1 MTRLRKT
8 KLLLILLL
16 LTVLTV
22 SAAGAETNQA
32 LSIPTFTESD
42 CVWDEAGNLISET
55 VRDLT
60 GAPALNRRGF
70 YRAEYTWD
78 ALNNLLTEAYF
89 GLNGEPVNADG
100 GFDNETGEGEK
111 IRGSP
116 PVIEKYGVRFSL
128 SHILRQLLK
137 ISFNCS
143 MLNSYRSVFFL
154 SEKI

>member
-55 VRDLT
+55 VRDLS
-60 GAPALNRRGF
+60 GAPAMNRRGF
-70 YRAEYTWD
+70 YRAEYTD
-78 ALNNLLTEAYF
+78 TAIVRIRCNLL
-89 GLNGEPVNADG
+89 L
-100 GFDNETGEGEK
+100 
-111 IRGSP
+111 
-116 PVIEKYGVRFSL
+116 VRFFRYRVFYRFKL
-128 SHILRQLLK
+128 EFIV
-137 ISFNCS
+137 ISN
-143 MLNSYRSVFFL
+143 LYRR
-154 SEKI
+154 